1 MKRKIEELRA
11 YMNPSSYGVTLRIDG
26 KEFSG
31 RAECGDTAQD
41 AYREIVKAL
50 REEYPDMCTRYWE
63 YPDINHVV
71 TQIWALLCALHEA
84 QRA

>member
-41 AYREIVKAL
+41 AYREIMKAL
-50 REEYPDMCTRYWE
+50 RTDYKNRR
-63 YPDINHVV
+63 IAGLSILSHRFG
-71 TQIWALLCALHEA
+71 LLLYG
-84 QRA
+84 

>member
-31 RAECGDTAQD
+31 RAE
-41 AYREIVKAL
+41 
-50 REEYPDMCTRYWE
+50 
-63 YPDINHVV
+63 
-71 TQIWALLCALHEA
+71 
-84 QRA
+84 